1 MSQHHAD
8 ALDALADRQ
17 CADEMEAVNN
27 RLRKRIADLQQRLGR
42 AVDANQALRVENARL
57 RVVGR

>member
-1 MSQHHAD
+1 MSQHHA
-8 ALDALADRQ
+8 DALADRQ

>member
-8 ALDALADRQ
+8 ALTDRQ
-17 CADEMEAVNN
+17 CAEEMEAVNN